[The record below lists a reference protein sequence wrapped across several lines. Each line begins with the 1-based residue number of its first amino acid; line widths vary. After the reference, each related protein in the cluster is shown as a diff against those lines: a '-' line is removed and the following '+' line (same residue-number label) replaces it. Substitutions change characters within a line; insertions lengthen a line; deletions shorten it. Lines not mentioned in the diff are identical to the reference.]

1 LLFRTGTGISILKN
15 WTQNWKLESSNKY
28 FLELE
33 QEVLHKSKEP
43 HNNAILYLCVFI
55 SMVVVTIDK
64 YLKLFLN
71 EIQIP
76 NYIFKMHCLFYKNFQ
91 IFVGMRNI
99 FPKFCI
105 NYSSRVIN
113 KKIADFENFLIY
125 ELNVFFKILKEE
137 FFL

>member
-1 LLFRTGTGISILKN
+1 
-15 WTQNWKLESSNKY
+15 
-28 FLELE
+28 
-33 QEVLHKSKEP
+33 
-43 HNNAILYLCVFI
+43 
-55 SMVVVTIDK
+55 
-64 YLKLFLN
+64 
-71 EIQIP
+71 
-76 NYIFKMHCLFYKNFQ
+76 MHCLFYKNFQ